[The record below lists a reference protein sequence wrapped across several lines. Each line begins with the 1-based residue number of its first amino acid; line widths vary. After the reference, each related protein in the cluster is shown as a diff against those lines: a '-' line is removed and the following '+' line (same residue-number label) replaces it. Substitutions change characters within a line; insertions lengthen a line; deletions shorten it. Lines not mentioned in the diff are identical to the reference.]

1 MVGNDRRE
9 HIRTAMSAKVKV
21 VHAEQGE
28 FIFSTR
34 DISDGGVF
42 IVVDTEPF
50 TPSLGDKV
58 TVQVQGLPVPA
69 PVLEMV
75 VVRKTNDGYGLQ
87 FDPGRLP
94 WIMAGPIQS
103 PSGMCQPDDL
113 FSLFQS
119 LQASYCKP
127 DAVVHVGL
135 CQLLLPF
142 RDVSGGEFVRGAQAC
157 AAVLAER

>member
-50 TPSLGDKV
+50 TPSLGD
-58 TVQVQGLPVPA
+58 
-69 PVLEMV
+69 
-75 VVRKTNDGYGLQ
+75 
-87 FDPGRLP
+87 
-94 WIMAGPIQS
+94 
-103 PSGMCQPDDL
+103 
-113 FSLFQS
+113 
-119 LQASYCKP
+119 
-127 DAVVHVGL
+127 
-135 CQLLLPF
+135 
-142 RDVSGGEFVRGAQAC
+142 
-157 AAVLAER
+157 